1 MGTASTAFLPTQA
14 HIARNRGCARAI
26 VAKIMQ
32 HPLNNKQ
39 KVCVVLIYLQS
50 ESLSV
55 VLAFEV
61 MKYKMIIQMPKWRTI
76 NLTPENLQ
84 LFALLCLVEKE
95 IGTNLFRH
103 LTENE

>member
-1 MGTASTAFLPTQA
+1 MGTASTAVLPTQA
-14 HIARNRGCARAI
+14 HIAQNRGCASAI
-26 VAKIMQ
+26 AAKIMQ

-39 KVCVVLIYLQS
+39 KVCVVLVYLQS

-61 MKYKMIIQMPKWRTI
+61 MKYKMIIQTPKQRSI
-76 NLTPENLQ
+76 NLTPENFK

-95 IGTNLFRH
+95 TGTNLFRR